1 MKNKIVGYMIIGI
14 SLIIGFITYSF
25 NKALSEIVN
34 TNCSHG
40 SDCVMWES
48 INFQTNTSLI
58 LMIAVILVGVYL
70 VFFTEDKKKP
80 RNKIK
85 YSELRKKLSEDEN
98 LVLSKIVESDGTIF
112 QSELVEKTDFNK
124 VKITRILDSLE
135 GKGVITRKRR
145 GMTNVVILNSKYD

>member
-34 TNCSHG
+34 TNCSHD

-58 LMIAVILVGVYL
+58 LMIAVILVGAYL

>member
-58 LMIAVILVGVYL
+58 LMIAVILVGAYL

>member
-34 TNCSHG
+34 TNCSHD

-58 LMIAVILVGVYL
+58 LMIAVILVGAYL

-98 LVLSKIVESDGTIF
+98 VVLSKIVEADGTIF
-112 QSELVEKTDFNK
+112 QSDLVEKTDFNK
-124 VKITRILDSLE
+124 VKITRLLDSLE
-135 GKGVITRKRR
+135 GKRVITRKRR
-145 GMTNVVILNSKYD
+145 GMTNVVILNRES

>member
-58 LMIAVILVGVYL
+58 LMIAVILVGAYL

-80 RNKIK
+80 MNKIK

>member
-58 LMIAVILVGVYL
+58 LMIAVILVGAYL

-85 YSELRKKLSEDEN
+85 YSEYRISESHEN
-98 LVLSKIVESDGTIF
+98 RQYIVP
-112 QSELVEKTDFNK
+112 Q
-124 VKITRILDSLE
+124 
-135 GKGVITRKRR
+135 
-145 GMTNVVILNSKYD
+145 

>member
-48 INFQTNTSLI
+48 INFQTNT
-58 LMIAVILVGVYL
+58 V
-70 VFFTEDKKKP
+70 
-80 RNKIK
+80 
-85 YSELRKKLSEDEN
+85 
-98 LVLSKIVESDGTIF
+98 
-112 QSELVEKTDFNK
+112 
-124 VKITRILDSLE
+124 
-135 GKGVITRKRR
+135 
-145 GMTNVVILNSKYD
+145 

>member
-58 LMIAVILVGVYL
+58 LMIAVILVGAYL

-124 VKITRILDSLE
+124 GGL
-135 GKGVITRKRR
+135 
-145 GMTNVVILNSKYD
+145 

>member
-58 LMIAVILVGVYL
+58 LMIALILVGAYL